1 MLGCQALSCIVPKMG
16 GEHSIGQID
25 MITHPDRQF
34 AKGIVDSPVITS
46 VSRFGELG
54 HLYTP
59 RPVLAFMPL
68 EAGISRTTHQ
78 TLFICEMT

>member
-1 MLGCQALSCIVPKMG
+1 MG